1 MEKIIENLEKDICK
15 CKESL
20 NSNNL
25 LEISISI
32 EEMIDKYKND
42 KKDLISLEKSNV
54 WLYNKL
60 DLENIISILE
70 NLKIDHI
77 NKYKLECIKEGFENI
92 KVNLQKNENISQ
104 IKKSEV
110 LIIIYEL
117 ENIIKV
123 NTNYIDIWERVKVY
137 IEYISRQDFFI
148 GYELLSLLN
157 LILKFSKS

>member
-1 MEKIIENLEKDICK
+1 MEKIIENLDKDICR

-32 EEMIDKYKND
+32 EEMIGKYKNN

-70 NLKIDHI
+70 NLKIDYI
-77 NKYKLECIKEGFENI
+77 NKYKSECIKEGFENI
-92 KVNLQKNENISQ
+92 KVNLQMNENITQ
-104 IKKSEV
+104 IKKNEV
-110 LIIIYEL
+110 LFIVDEL
-117 ENIIKV
+117 ENIINN
-123 NTNYIDIWERVKVY
+123 NTNYIDIWERVKVH
-137 IEYISRQDFFI
+137 IAYISKQDCFI
-148 GYELLSLLN
+148 GYELLNLLN
-157 LILKFSKS
+157 LILKFSKL

>member
-1 MEKIIENLEKDICK
+1 LEKIIENLEKDICK

-117 ENIIKV
+117 ENIIKG

-157 LILKFSKS
+157 LILKLSKS

>member
-1 MEKIIENLEKDICK
+1 LEKIIENLEKDICK

-70 NLKIDHI
+70 NLKIDYI

-117 ENIIKV
+117 ENIIKG

>member
-1 MEKIIENLEKDICK
+1 LEKIIENLEKDICK

-117 ENIIKV
+117 ENIIKG

>member
-1 MEKIIENLEKDICK
+1 MEKIIENLDKDICR

-32 EEMIDKYKND
+32 EEMIGKYKNN

-70 NLKIDHI
+70 NLKIDYI
-77 NKYKLECIKEGFENI
+77 NKYKSECIKEGFENI
-92 KVNLQKNENISQ
+92 KVNLQMNENITQ
-104 IKKSEV
+104 IKKNEALFIV
-110 LIIIYEL
+110 DEL
-117 ENIIKV
+117 ENIINN
-123 NTNYIDIWERVKVY
+123 NTNYIDIWERVKVH
-137 IEYISRQDFFI
+137 IEYISKQDCFI
-148 GYELLSLLN
+148 GYELLNLLN
-157 LILKFSKS
+157 LMLKFSKS